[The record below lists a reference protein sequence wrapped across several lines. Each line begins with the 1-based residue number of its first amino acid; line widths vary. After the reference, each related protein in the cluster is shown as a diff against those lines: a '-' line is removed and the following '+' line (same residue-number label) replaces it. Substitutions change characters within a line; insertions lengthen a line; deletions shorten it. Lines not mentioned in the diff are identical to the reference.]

1 MMEQPRTKILLAGG
15 FVALL
20 VLMGVLTVMGGAV
33 LTALYEDI
41 DAEAHSAEKI
51 RMVYAMRKAVW
62 QRNLSILRS
71 QNLDDFFNRDEERQ
85 RFNSYARDFILAR
98 NRYIEMGLEIEEKAT
113 FDFLSAQIRE
123 MRPHVER
130 AMQLAYEGKDPNAI
144 TAASELAT
152 LVQSAMLKTLDRMV
166 DFQEYIGEQR
176 SLEIKGRRDK
186 TNTLLFAI
194 AVTVFILGLFISV
207 FVFQRETRQTNS
219 LFREISERKLAEASV
234 MVSKEEADIANRA
247 KSEFLANMSHELR
260 TPLNSILGFSEIL
273 ESESFGPHQNP
284 KYKDYAASIHQA
296 GSHLLNILSDI
307 LDISKIEAGEAQV
320 EDTEVDVTQALD
332 SCVTMVTPRA
342 VAAGVNIRV
351 NGLDIKPFLRADE
364 RQFKQIFLNL
374 LSNAVKFT
382 EKGGLVT
389 VTTNQDESGGKVIV
403 ITDTGISIAAKDIP
417 KVMSP
422 FGQAASSLDRNHDGT
437 GLGLPICKSLL
448 DLHGADLNI
457 ESEVGKGSTITVSFP
472 SERTVHKT

>member
-1 MMEQPRTKILLAGG
+1 
-15 FVALL
+15 
-20 VLMGVLTVMGGAV
+20 
-33 LTALYEDI
+33 
-41 DAEAHSAEKI
+41 
-51 RMVYAMRKAVW
+51 
-62 QRNLSILRS
+62 
-71 QNLDDFFNRDEERQ
+71 
-85 RFNSYARDFILAR
+85 
-98 NRYIEMGLEIEEKAT
+98 
-113 FDFLSAQIRE
+113 
-123 MRPHVER
+123 
-130 AMQLAYEGKDPNAI
+130 
-144 TAASELAT
+144 
-152 LVQSAMLKTLDRMV
+152 MLKTLDRMV